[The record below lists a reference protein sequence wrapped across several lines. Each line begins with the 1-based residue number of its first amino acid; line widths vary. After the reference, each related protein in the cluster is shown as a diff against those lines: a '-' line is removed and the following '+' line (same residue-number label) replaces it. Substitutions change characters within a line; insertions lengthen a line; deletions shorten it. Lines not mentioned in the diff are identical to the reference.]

1 MADQQTPSG
10 SKKKGLSFNMN
21 FNQEKYYNFLY

>member
-21 FNQEKYYNFLY
+21 FNQEKYYNL